1 MYDDRTYEN
10 IMNEMMDQFGDDV
23 STDEGSLAQNA
34 CAKIAEKLE
43 DVYGEMD
50 AINQNMSPDSMDLEH
65 LIMYGKLQRGI
76 EYSYAT
82 APIVKAI
89 FAQEIEI
96 GQKFVCGDH
105 TYTAIEK
112 IENYT
117 YKLLCDT
124 EGTEANTNRGKL
136 EPVDYVDDYQGGN
149 ITELIVSGTN
159 DEDKETFRE
168 RVVASFKS
176 TAFCGNKA
184 EYRKEI
190 DAMEGIGGCKPRRR
204 EKGSAWVMI
213 TVIGNEYDV
222 PAQRI
227 ITAVQT
233 AIDPEQSHGEGDG
246 LAPICHNVKIEPV
259 VAVPVNVSV
268 DITWNA
274 GYSEGECKE
283 QIDEAVQ
290 GYLLTLRK
298 EWEKNELNDMYV
310 RISQIEARILAVEGV
325 EDVQDTTLNGSTG
338 NLVLEFDKIPTFGG
352 VKIV

>member
-82 APIVKAI
+82 APIVKAV
-89 FAQEIEI
+89 FEQEIEI

-105 TYTAIEK
+105 TYTAIER

-184 EYRKEI
+184 EYQKEI

-213 TVIGNEYDV
+213 TVIGSEYDV

-268 DITWNA
+268 DITWDA

-290 GYLLTLRK
+290 GYLLKLRQ

-325 EDVQDTTLNGSTG
+325 EDVQNTMLNGSTG
-338 NLVLEFDKIPTFGG
+338 NLLLEFDKIPTFGG